1 MQRYEF
7 FLTWQYLFLSSAI
20 FFVLL
25 HLHKVDK
32 MKRTWTIILGLV
44 LLASCNNK
52 GQENGID
59 NFAWYDSVFSK
70 AEYDTTTVVPD
81 YAFSTDW
88 MQRYV
93 QYIKDNFENRG
104 GDIWFSNDTAEGF
117 DCRYWTM
124 AYVDDDTIPELLL
137 YGGCNASASVILTQ
151 HNGEVYPSPR
161 GAFSY
166 IKGGGGLLHS
176 QFRYAD
182 ETWGGVYEMKDGQFV
197 EKCDYCCSSA
207 FIDTNDI
214 ADYGLN
220 KEELSRYQIG
230 NGTVGVNEIKL
241 NGERIGTYYG
251 YNQWPSCPAFGK
263 VKQTLDSLY
272 YSKGTSTYFPIPSES
287 MTIGNMINAEK

>member
-1 MQRYEF
+1 
-7 FLTWQYLFLSSAI
+7 
-20 FFVLL
+20 
-25 HLHKVDK
+25 
-32 MKRTWTIILGLV
+32 MKYAWTILISLV
-44 LLASCNNK
+44 TLVSCQSHQSKNTN
-52 GQENGID
+52 ETANPD
-59 NFAWYDSVFSK
+59 SLMAWYENVFTKS
-70 AEYDTTTVVPD
+70 EEDTTLAIPD
-81 YAFSTDW
+81 YVYTTDW
-88 MQRYV
+88 MRKYA
-93 QYIKDNFENRG
+93 QYIESHFEGRGDMWFEKTEDN
-104 GDIWFSNDTAEGF
+104 SF
-117 DCRYWTM
+117 DCKYWTL
-124 AYVDDDTIPELLL
+124 AYIDNDTIPEMLL
-137 YGGCNASASVILTQ
+137 YGGCRASGSIILTQ
-151 HNGEVYPSPR
+151 YGSEVYPSPR

>member
-1 MQRYEF
+1 MEY
-7 FLTWQYLFLSSAI
+7 A
-20 FFVLL
+20 
-25 HLHKVDK
+25 
-32 MKRTWTIILGLV
+32 WTILISLV
-44 LLASCNNK
+44 TLVSCQSHQSKNTN
-52 GQENGID
+52 ETANPD
-59 NFAWYDSVFSK
+59 SLMAWYENVFTKS
-70 AEYDTTTVVPD
+70 EEDTTLAIPD
-81 YAFSTDW
+81 YVYTTDW
-88 MQRYV
+88 MRKYA
-93 QYIKDNFENRG
+93 QYIESHFEGRGDMWFEKTEDNS
-104 GDIWFSNDTAEGF
+104 I
-117 DCRYWTM
+117 DCKYWTL
-124 AYVDDDTIPELLL
+124 AYIDNDTIPEMLL